1 MSARNKCHAVMAL
14 MANALVAMVKDML
27 KNMCSNSK
35 SIYHKLNFIW
45 IVSIVLLCLLFTAN
59 AQYVIPS
66 FNTGA
71 RTIPPSGNDII
82 IPFEGT
88 TLKQVP
94 SAPALKSGE
103 VLLRRRFS
111 ATEYGLFIGRM
122 NEKAYSRLSAFRI
135 QQSGALSSNIVLKFY
150 SQQVTNPD
158 LDMANVYFDNDLVY
172 VENAAKLFYNDGVW
186 QSLAMQTLLPSRLTI
201 TSEPPGA
208 AIFIDGAEKGIT
220 PYYGGAVFQPS
231 AVVQIKK
238 DGYYIQEDFVDLEGK
253 GQVTKDFTLSKKLSF
268 SNGAEI
274 DAQAY
279 TAENTESIDEIEQ
292 RISDLERK
300 AEMQKAENKSA
311 LEDFEKKYPALQP
324 KGEFEKQAAFEE
336 REKKYAEQKATE
348 KSSLETGESG
358 KINTISDAIEK
369 VKTYKATI
377 EDRTYQRYYSTDGLR
392 LSQYES
398 EGEYFPVSM
407 EIKEGEFD
415 FTFYGTLKI
424 PIDVAPDFKQKL
436 GDGRLS
442 LSYKNKAIVV
452 SVNGRKTK
460 RFYEFT
466 GIKLRFREK
475 DYDMEGKFTLPGY
488 VTSSKEYREYQSEMA
503 EEARKAEA
511 EKARFAEEKR
521 AAEAAKKAEERLT
534 KDMVYVEG
542 GTFMMGDYD
551 KHSVT
556 VNSFYIQKTEVTQ
569 AQWMAIMGN
578 NPSRFIGDDLP
589 VEQVNWSDCQEYIR
603 KLNQKTGGNYRLPT
617 EAEWEYAARGG
628 NKSQG
633 YTYSG
638 SNNIDEVA
646 WYGGNSGNR
655 TQWVGTKGANELG
668 IYDMSGNVS
677 EWCSDWY
684 DENYYKTSPSENP
697 QGPATGSYRV
707 FLGGSWLSNAAISR
721 VAYRHHG
728 FPYIRNFGLGFRP
741 VLSSNRR

>member
-1 MSARNKCHAVMAL
+1 MAL

-35 SIYHKLNFIW
+35 SIYHKPNFIW

-150 SQQVTNPD
+150 GQQVTNPD

-208 AIFIDGAEKGIT
+208 AIFIDGAEKGTT
-220 PYYGGAVFQPS
+220 PYYGGAVFSPS

-279 TAENTESIDEIEQ
+279 TAENTESVDELEQ
-292 RISDLERK
+292 RMNEITIRIE
-300 AEMQKAENKSA
+300 EQKNNNASA
-311 LEDFEKKYPALQP
+311 LKDFEEKYPVLSPQ
-324 KGEFEKQAAFEE
+324 GEFEKTAMFTE
-336 REKKYAEQKATE
+336 RHKRYQEQK
-348 KSSLETGESG
+348 
-358 KINTISDAIEK
+358 
-369 VKTYKATI
+369 TI
-377 EDRTYQRYYSTDGLR
+377 EQSKIKMPGEAKLSNLYRIVEKITKYRDIMETRVYQRYFSADNIKLDKYNPD
-392 LSQYES
+392 E
-398 EGEYFPVSM
+398 EYFPVGVTV
-407 EIKEGEFD
+407 KEGNFD
-415 FTFYGTLKI
+415 FTYTGKVMI
-424 PIDVAPDFKQKL
+424 PLSVAPDFKQKL
-436 GDGRLS
+436 GEGRLS
-442 LSYKNKAIVV
+442 LSYKNKTVV
-452 SVNGRKTK
+452 VLLDGNRVK

-466 GIKLRFREK
+466 DIRLRFK
-475 DYDMEGKFTLPGY
+475 DKEYVLNGEFVLPGY
-488 VTSSKEYREYQSEMA
+488 VTSSKEYREYQAEMA
-503 EEARKAEA
+503 TK
-511 EKARFAEEKR
+511 
-521 AAEAAKKAEERLT
+521 AAEAAKKAEEDLT

-551 KHSVT
+551 KHSVK
-556 VNSFYIQKTEVTQ
+556 VSSFYIGKYEVPQ
-569 AQWMAIMGN
+569 AQWKAVMGSN
-578 NPSRFIGDDLP
+578 LSHFKGDDLP
-589 VEQVNWSDCQEYIR
+589 VENVSWNDCQEYIR
-603 KLNQKTGGNYRLPT
+603 RLNKKTGAAYRLPT

-638 SNNIDEVA
+638 SNNIGDVA
-646 WYGGNSGNR
+646 WYYENSGDKRLKDKSWAVKKIMTNNNR
-655 TQWVGTKGANELG
+655 THPVGTKQANELG
-668 IYDMSGNVS
+668 IYDMSGNVW
-677 EWCSDWY
+677 EWCS
-684 DENYYKTSPSENP
+684 TSPSENP
-697 QGPATGSYRV
+697 QGGPATGSYRV
-707 FLGGSWLSNAAISR
+707 FRGGSWSYDAVYSR
-721 VAYRHHG
+721 VAYRRINT
-728 FPYIRNFGLGFRP
+728 PDLRYCDLGFRL
-741 VLSSNRR
+741 VLSSNR